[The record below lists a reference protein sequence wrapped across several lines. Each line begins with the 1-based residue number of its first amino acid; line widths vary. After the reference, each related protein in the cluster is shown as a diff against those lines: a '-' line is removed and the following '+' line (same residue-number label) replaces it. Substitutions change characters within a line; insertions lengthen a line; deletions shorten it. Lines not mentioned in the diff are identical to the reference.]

1 MFNLNTLKT
10 SGANLLGRSGLIIKK
25 YSPEILT
32 TVGIAGMVGTTILA
46 SRATLKLHPVVEE
59 IREEKANADYAAEQ
73 QILETGTYDKKEHT
87 KAVARVYVHGAVE
100 VSKIYGPA
108 ITLGLGS
115 IACIIAA
122 HGIMQRR
129 TVAIAAAYKALETSF
144 VEYRKRVIEV
154 LGEKKEEDLRL
165 GREVKEITDEN
176 GKTKKVTTLNPVGIS
191 PYARFFD
198 ELSDNWSKTPEYN
211 LLFLKAQQ
219 NYANDLLH
227 ARGHVFLNEVYDML
241 GVPRSQ
247 AGQVVGWVI
256 SKDGDNFIDF
266 GMYDHASENAH
277 AFVNGYEKSILLDFN
292 VDGVI
297 YDQI

>member
-1 MFNLNTLKT
+1 MINLNTLKT
-10 SGANLLGRSGLIIKK
+10 TGASLLGRSGLILKK

-59 IREEKANADYAAEQ
+59 IREEKANADYRAEQ
-73 QILETGTYDKKEHT
+73 EILETGTYDKKEHT

-100 VSKIYGPA
+100 VSKLYGPA
-108 ITLGLGS
+108 ITLGLSS

-165 GREVKEITDEN
+165 GREVKEITDEK

-266 GMYDHASENAH
+266 GMYDHASEKAH
-277 AFVNGYEKSILLDFN
+277 AFVNGYERSILLDFN

>member
-1 MFNLNTLKT
+1 MFNLNTVKNT
-10 SGANLLGRSGLIIKK
+10 SANLLGKGGLVLKK

-32 TVGIAGMVGTTILA
+32 TVGIAGMVGTVVLA
-46 SRATLKLHPVVEE
+46 SKATLKLHPVVEK
-59 IREEKANADYAAEQ
+59 IREEKANADYSAEEQIQ
-73 QILETGTYDKKEHT
+73 QTGSYDKQAHT
-87 KAVARVYVHGAVE
+87 KAVAKVYVHGAVE
-100 VSKIYGPA
+100 VTKIYGPA
-108 ITLGLGS
+108 ITLGISS
-115 IACIIAA
+115 IACIVAA

-154 LGEKKEEDLRL
+154 IGEKKEEDLRL
-165 GREVKEITDEN
+165 GREVNEITDEN
-176 GKTKKVTTLNPVGIS
+176 GKTKKVTTVNPIGIS

-227 ARGHVFLNEVYDML
+227 ARGHLFLNEVYDML

-256 SKDGDNFIDF
+256 SKDGDNFVDF
-266 GMYDHASENAH
+266 GIYDHASEKAH
-277 AFVNGYEKSILLDFN
+277 AFVNGYERSILLDFN

-297 YDQI
+297 YDLI